1 MMSATASPRMT
12 ADQAMAAYASG
23 DSRAFEIV
31 YDEVAQRLN
40 NYLRRHL
47 SQTSAEDVV
56 QQTFLQMHGARGTF
70 IAGARVVPWAFQI
83 AKRIVI
89 DSQRKNRREESFD
102 FWSDGGWSDEPGL
115 ATTAASPVQLVEAR
129 ETCQVLVAAYERLT
143 PEQRDAV
150 DLRDA
155 GLSCQQAAL
164 ALHTSPV
171 GLRVRIYRA
180 LTSLRGAVRAATTDR
195 GPEGPTPAA
204 RGARSRTRGGLRR
217 EKGSIG

>member
-1 MMSATASPRMT
+1 MT

-31 YDEVAQRLN
+31 YDEVAQRLHT
-40 NYLRRHL
+40 YLRRRMPE
-47 SQTSAEDVV
+47 SIAEDVV

-70 IAGARVVPWAFQI
+70 MAGARVVPWAFQI

-89 DSQRKNRREESFD
+89 DSQRKKRREDCFD
-102 FWSDGGWSDEPGL
+102 FSSDGGWTDEPAM

-155 GLSCQQAAL
+155 GLSCQQAAS
-164 ALHTSPV
+164 ALQTSSV

-180 LTSLRGAVRAATTDR
+180 LTSLRAALTDR
-195 GPEGPTPAA
+195 EPDGRSPAH
-204 RGARSRTRGGLRR
+204 RGAGSRTRGGLRR
-217 EKGSIG
+217 EKGSTK